1 LNEKESLSLDFIEN
15 DDSFFDGFN
24 LALKLNGKVDLN
36 ILRDAESGWH
46 NYFTDVDTFIEQALN
61 TSLESFSQST
71 VEITKENN
79 QTEIITT
86 GFELPNAIVEAQ
98 KEEQKKGKPNT
109 KEIGDE
115 GEFIVYS
122 LEKEAV
128 GKIRPDLL
136 GLVRIVSNDTSLGF
150 DIQSV
155 YESGMKKYIEVKTT
169 KRNFTP
175 SEFGAT
181 AYFTISYN
189 EWLTAQQHGQNY
201 FIARVIIAK
210 ERLSIFLI
218 RNPYK
223 EFEEGKIKLYPTEYR
238 LIYQENSGEFV
249 IKDKIYA

>member
-1 LNEKESLSLDFIEN
+1 M
-15 DDSFFDGFN
+15 
-24 LALKLNGKVDLN
+24 
-36 ILRDAESGWH
+36 
-46 NYFTDVDTFIEQALN
+46 N

-79 QTEIITT
+79 QTEVITT
-86 GFELPNAIVEAQ
+86 GFELLSAIVEAQ
-98 KEEQKKGKPNT
+98 KEEQKKGKLNT

-122 LEKEAV
+122 LEKEEV
-128 GKIRPDLL
+128 GKTRPDLL

-189 EWLTAQQHGQNY
+189 EWLTAQQHGKNY

-210 ERLSIFLI
+210 ERLSIFVI
-218 RNPYK
+218 ENPYK
-223 EFEEGKIKLYPTEYR
+223 EFEEGKIKLYSTEYR
-238 LIYQENSGEFV
+238 LIYQENSGKFV
-249 IKDKIYA
+249 IKDKVYA